1 MIEMWIDDRPP
12 RFRGGNGSGR
22 GGDIPDMPLTL
33 RLAGVAFLCAVLASC
48 ALNEVSDSPQQSS
61 PITGTAVNATTIA
74 PPPPVPPQEAS
85 APAPVLETETVDAP
99 VVEEPYILECQVG
112 LGPIETYW
120 SDGTVTGYSD
130 YCQSVHDE
138 VLQNEV
144 DANTP
149 VCDGT
154 TCRYPSGAT
163 IPDPNAVPDDRCTNQ
178 IDYAGD
184 PRSNAEINSIGA
196 QTGQCPAPIS

>member
-1 MIEMWIDDRPP
+1 
-12 RFRGGNGSGR
+12 
-22 GGDIPDMPLTL
+22 MPLTL
-33 RLAGVAFLCAVLASC
+33 RLAGVAFLCAALAGC
-48 ALNEVSDSPQQSS
+48 APNEVSDSPQPTS
-61 PITGTAVNATTIA
+61 PNTSTVASATTVE
-74 PPPPVPPQEAS
+74 PPPPLPLQATL
-85 APAPVLETETVDAP
+85 APTPALETESVEAP
-99 VVEEPYILECQVG
+99 VVEEPYILDCQIG

-154 TCRYPSGAT
+154 VCRYPSGAT

-178 IDYAGD
+178 INYAGD

>member
-1 MIEMWIDDRPP
+1 
-12 RFRGGNGSGR
+12 
-22 GGDIPDMPLTL
+22 MPLTL
-33 RLAGVAFLCAVLASC
+33 RLAGVAFLCAALAGC
-48 ALNEVSDSPQQSS
+48 APTEVSDSPQPTS
-61 PITGTAVNATTIA
+61 PNTSTVASETTVD
-74 PPPPVPPQEAS
+74 PPPPLPPQATPEP
-85 APAPVLETETVDAP
+85 APALETESVEAT
-99 VVEEPYILECQVG
+99 VVEEPYILDCQIG

-130 YCQSVHDE
+130 YCQSVHDQ

-154 TCRYPSGAT
+154 ICRYPSGAT

-178 IDYAGD
+178 INYAGD